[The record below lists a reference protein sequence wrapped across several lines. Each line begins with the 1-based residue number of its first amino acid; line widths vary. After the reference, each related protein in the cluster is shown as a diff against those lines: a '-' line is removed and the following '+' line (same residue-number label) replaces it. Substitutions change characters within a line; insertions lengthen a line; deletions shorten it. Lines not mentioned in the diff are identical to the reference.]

1 MGREGGWLAWVV
13 VELADWD
20 AKHSS
25 KLIRDCKEELV
36 KALMMW
42 VRSLNAW
49 L

>member
-1 MGREGGWLAWVV
+1 MGREGGRLACAV

-25 KLIRDCKEELV
+25 QLIRDCKEELV
-36 KALMMW
+36 EASMMW